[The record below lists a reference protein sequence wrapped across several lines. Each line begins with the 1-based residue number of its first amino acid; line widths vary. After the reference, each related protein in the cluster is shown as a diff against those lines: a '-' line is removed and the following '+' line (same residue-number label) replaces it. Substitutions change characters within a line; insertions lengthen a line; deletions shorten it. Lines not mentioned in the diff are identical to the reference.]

1 MNAAE
6 CGMVHSTRVPKQIK
20 RKSEDVVDIS
30 IQASNDDIFYKIHT
44 LYFDQHTFF
53 PNANNSVHNK

>member
-1 MNAAE
+1 MDAAE
-6 CGMVHSTRVPKQIK
+6 CGMVHSTHVPKQIK

-30 IQASNDDIFYKIHT
+30 IQANNDDIFYKIHT
-44 LYFDQHTFF
+44 LYFDQYTFF